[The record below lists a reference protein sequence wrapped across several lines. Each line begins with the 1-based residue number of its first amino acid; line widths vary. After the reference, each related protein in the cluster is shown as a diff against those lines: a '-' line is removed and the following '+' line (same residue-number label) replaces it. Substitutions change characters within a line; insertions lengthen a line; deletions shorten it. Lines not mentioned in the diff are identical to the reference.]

1 MYLVD
6 TNNLQLLVGYKDVF
20 SDEIPNLEEEI
31 KNINMHK
38 AISII
43 CELIRVRDAM
53 CNPNSIFLKNIKI
66 EFSIP
71 FETVLKKKMCGID
84 PKSLEEI
91 YSNPLFRKD
100 VHIIS
105 VQMLLILL
113 KEFIQ
118 YGNYETLDKIEYE
131 ITDEDYKVIIRLQL
145 AVAEEIN
152 QKHSKEIDKNHFLYS
167 TYHLNYQRN
176 VAYEFSRMYYMME
189 KLSTNIN
196 NFDID
201 VRKEYKNYYS
211 DFTRKYEITPTEYL
225 LLLFSELEV
234 YYSNI
239 NGLIYNKMW
248 RNVQHIYEKTNKKEK
263 INKLIEI
270 LSQQAIDLKKWAVE
284 SKDEE
289 WNFSK
294 FFEFP
299 FIKDN
304 KENYI
309 SISDITLRNA
319 FFEKIYWLIRD
330 CYPPN
335 DSRAMA
341 FFGRLF
347 EKYVQELTESVSQDE
362 YMYIKEFVYGNTKKK
377 SSDAYIRK
385 DDNLLVIEV
394 KGFSVLL
401 ECMTKNKNIQKN
413 LKKIFINPI
422 IQADTCLAQVINE
435 KQEFKGIDEAYIISV
450 TMDNINAVPEYYDRI
465 HKDIEKEKKCM
476 KSKYYFNFNIEE
488 YEMLMYLIEQ
498 KVDIFSLLKEYYN
511 NDNLTPFSNYLLGD
525 YPYIEMCT
533 FIEDLYQEATER
545 AKEFY

>member
-304 KENYI
+304 K
-309 SISDITLRNA
+309 
-319 FFEKIYWLIRD
+319 
-330 CYPPN
+330 
-335 DSRAMA
+335 
-341 FFGRLF
+341 
-347 EKYVQELTESVSQDE
+347 
-362 YMYIKEFVYGNTKKK
+362 
-377 SSDAYIRK
+377 
-385 DDNLLVIEV
+385 
-394 KGFSVLL
+394 
-401 ECMTKNKNIQKN
+401 
-413 LKKIFINPI
+413 
-422 IQADTCLAQVINE
+422 
-435 KQEFKGIDEAYIISV
+435 
-450 TMDNINAVPEYYDRI
+450 
-465 HKDIEKEKKCM
+465 
-476 KSKYYFNFNIEE
+476 
-488 YEMLMYLIEQ
+488 
-498 KVDIFSLLKEYYN
+498 
-511 NDNLTPFSNYLLGD
+511 
-525 YPYIEMCT
+525 
-533 FIEDLYQEATER
+533 
-545 AKEFY
+545 

>member
-1 MYLVD
+1 MLCA
-6 TNNLQLLVGYKDVF
+6 F
-20 SDEIPNLEEEI
+20 S
-31 KNINMHK
+31 
-38 AISII
+38 
-43 CELIRVRDAM
+43 
-53 CNPNSIFLKNIKI
+53 
-66 EFSIP
+66 
-71 FETVLKKKMCGID
+71 
-84 PKSLEEI
+84 
-91 YSNPLFRKD
+91 SNVSCTFPRRF
-100 VHIIS
+100 
-105 VQMLLILL
+105 
-113 KEFIQ
+113 F
-118 YGNYETLDKIEYE
+118 
-131 ITDEDYKVIIRLQL
+131 
-145 AVAEEIN
+145 N
-152 QKHSKEIDKNHFLYS
+152 Q
-167 TYHLNYQRN
+167 
-176 VAYEFSRMYYMME
+176 
-189 KLSTNIN
+189 
-196 NFDID
+196 
-201 VRKEYKNYYS
+201 
-211 DFTRKYEITPTEYL
+211 
-225 LLLFSELEV
+225 
-234 YYSNI
+234 
-239 NGLIYNKMW
+239 
-248 RNVQHIYEKTNKKEK
+248 KKEK

-435 KQEFKGIDEAYIISV
+435 KQEFKGIHEAYIISV
-450 TMDNINAVPEYYDRI
+450 TMDNINPI
-465 HKDIEKEKKCM
+465 
-476 KSKYYFNFNIEE
+476 
-488 YEMLMYLIEQ
+488 
-498 KVDIFSLLKEYYN
+498 
-511 NDNLTPFSNYLLGD
+511 T
-525 YPYIEMCT
+525 
-533 FIEDLYQEATER
+533 
-545 AKEFY
+545 

>member
-84 PKSLEEI
+84 PKSPEEI

-465 HKDIEKEKKCM
+465 HKDIE
-476 KSKYYFNFNIEE
+476 
-488 YEMLMYLIEQ
+488 
-498 KVDIFSLLKEYYN
+498 
-511 NDNLTPFSNYLLGD
+511 
-525 YPYIEMCT
+525 
-533 FIEDLYQEATER
+533 
-545 AKEFY
+545 